1 MKMLE
6 ASIKRAVR
14 LRAIGAYQHH
24 LANLED
30 RRSPEFAG
38 RWAMRGPARTAGM
51 LLFGMLRQFVFGH
64 LAGYEGVNDAE
75 RLRHDRA
82 MRWRQG
88 TARRCSRDEPDGP
101 LRDPAALG
109 CQELVCSHVPFGP
122 MDRRVADTSWQW
134 RI

>member
-51 LLFGMLRQFVFGH
+51 LLFGMLLFGMLRQFVF
-64 LAGYEGVNDAE
+64 VV
-75 RLRHDRA
+75 
-82 MRWRQG
+82 
-88 TARRCSRDEPDGP
+88 SRDTK
-101 LRDPAALG
+101 A
-109 CQELVCSHVPFGP
+109 
-122 MDRRVADTSWQW
+122 
-134 RI
+134 